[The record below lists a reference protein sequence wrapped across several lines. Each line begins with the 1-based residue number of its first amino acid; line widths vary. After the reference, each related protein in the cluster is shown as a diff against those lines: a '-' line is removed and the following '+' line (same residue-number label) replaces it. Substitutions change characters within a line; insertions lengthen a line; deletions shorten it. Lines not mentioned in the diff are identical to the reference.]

1 MGIAGLLRSPA
12 PGSQMRDEKSG
23 TFPLLSHWK
32 DWSALKM
39 RRGHGMHCLSQTW
52 ALEMMFVA
60 GSRV

>member
-12 PGSQMRDEKSG
+12 PGSQTRDEKSG

-32 DWSALKM
+32 DWSALEMAKGS
-39 RRGHGMHCLSQTW
+39 RSQTW
-52 ALEMMFVA
+52 ALGTMFVA